1 MPREVRVR
9 AHYAVR
15 LVTVA
20 VADKQNLNH
29 GSVKPPNGTFCRDL
43 RREKIVHSCR
53 KTGPT
58 WQIAAMDGSQM
69 VVENQKVYYHV
80 RSFSDH

>member
-1 MPREVRVR
+1 MPHEVRVLP
-9 AHYAVR
+9 HYALR

-20 VADKQNLNH
+20 VADKQNLSH
-29 GSVKPPNGTFCRDL
+29 GLIRPPKATFCRDL
-43 RREKIVHSCR
+43 SSGKNVHFCR
-53 KTGPT
+53 KSGPT
-58 WQIAAMDGSQM
+58 RQIAAMDGSQM